1 MNKYKYLLRSFIHF
15 PSKKKCPYCGSRINT
30 VIDRKYIVTTLN
42 RCAEC
47 HLYFRHPPDTPSFNR
62 TFYQKEYKQNNDLT
76 TDLPG
81 EAQLEHLMSNNFR
94 GSNKDSANKI
104 DILHKLHRNAYLKI
118 IDYGASWGY
127 TSFQFLKAGFSV
139 QSYEISRP
147 RAVFGQK
154 LGINILT
161 EENLLEGNADIF
173 FNSHVIEHVPD
184 IRHLFQTAQRL
195 LTEEGYF
202 VAYCPNG
209 SPEFAARS
217 PYVFHKLWGLVHPN
231 FLNAAFFSKVFKDVP
246 FLIGSNESD
255 SKEIENWDRNSQKI
269 LDVSGDELFVFA
281 KIKKQQF

>member
-1 MNKYKYLLRSFIHF
+1 MNKYKYLFRSFLH
-15 PSKKKCPYCGSRINT
+15 SLSEKKCPYCGSKINT

-47 HLYFRHPPDTPSFNR
+47 HLYFRHPPDSTAFNKN
-62 TFYQKEYKQNNDLT
+62 FYQKEYKQDNDLT
-76 TDLPG
+76 TDLPDDI
-81 EAQLEHLMSNNFR
+81 QLRNLLSDNFR
-94 GSNKDSANKI
+94 GSNKDLSYKI
-104 DILHKLHRNAYLKI
+104 DILNKIGHHKPLKL

-139 QSYEISRP
+139 QAYEISRP
-147 RAVFGQK
+147 RAAFGQK

-161 EENLLEGNADIF
+161 EESLLAGDVDIF

-184 IRHLFQTAQRL
+184 IKHLFLTARQL
-195 LTEEGYF
+195 LTEDGYF

-209 SPEFAARS
+209 SKEFETRN
-217 PYVFHKLWGLVHPN
+217 PYVFHKFWGQVHPN
-231 FLNAAFFSKVFKDVP
+231 FLNAAFFSKAFRDVP

-255 SKEIENWDRNSQKI
+255 TKEIENWDSSSQKI
-269 LDVSGDELFVFA
+269 LNVSGDELFVFA